1 MILIEFAPP
10 APLLSS
16 NDRLH
21 HMKRYQREGLWQEAA
36 WAFALAQI
44 KPADRPQRRSL
55 VHVTLP
61 CKSLKTRRDPHNFF
75 ATVKPIVDG
84 LVHAGLWPDDTPEYV
99 KVDEP
104 SFWTASSVLVE
115 ISMIGQD
122 V

>member
-10 APLLSS
+10 DKLLSL
-16 NDRLH
+16 NDHVHWRVQ
-21 HMKRYQREGLWQEAA
+21 RQREGLWRETA
-36 WAFALAQI
+36 WAHALKQI
-44 KPADRPQRRSL
+44 KPSERPQRRSL

-61 CKSLKTRRDPHNFF
+61 VRSMSTRRDPHNFF

-84 LVHAGLWPDDTPEYV
+84 LVHAGLWPDDTAEFV
-99 KVDEP
+99 KTDEP

-122 V
+122 A